1 MHQGCRRCPPTESPG
16 SAAHFALLAE
26 PGSTSGR
33 SVVVAA
39 AADGVSHPSHQ
50 HQCQADDEEDDPD
63 DQANMSVG
71 EGRDEGREEE
81 PEDDKEDSEA
91 DHDVYLVSV
100 DVWEEDGRVSVGGRH
115 LAWCSSDLG
124 VFPPDRRVF
133 RCAAGHPQ
141 HHAYLTAKGRFRMCG
156 ASKCSSS
163 SAAYS
168 QNSFRTG

>member
-1 MHQGCRRCPPTESPG
+1 VIAIVSFLSVRITRLGQR
-16 SAAHFALLAE
+16 LLAE

-91 DHDVYLVSV
+91 DHDIYLVSV
-100 DVWEEDGRVSVGGRH
+100 DMWEEDGRVSVVRRY
-115 LAWCSSDLG
+115 LAWPSSDL
-124 VFPPDRRVF
+124 VLPSPI
-133 RCAAGHPQ
+133 
-141 HHAYLTAKGRFRMCG
+141 G
-156 ASKCSSS
+156 ASFV
-163 SAAYS
+163 A
-168 QNSFRTG
+168 QPGIPGIMFL